1 VWVLFFNLVEINEVV
16 LQSQSKFNATICRD
30 SLRMTNVV
38 VNDKV
43 MFFSGSPLLEGW
55 HSDYRNDGVFRNI
68 LMIFGILCFP

>member
-1 VWVLFFNLVEINEVV
+1 
-16 LQSQSKFNATICRD
+16 
-30 SLRMTNVV
+30 MTNVV

-68 LMIFGILCFP
+68 LMIFGAFYVFRNVVWSLFFNLVENSL